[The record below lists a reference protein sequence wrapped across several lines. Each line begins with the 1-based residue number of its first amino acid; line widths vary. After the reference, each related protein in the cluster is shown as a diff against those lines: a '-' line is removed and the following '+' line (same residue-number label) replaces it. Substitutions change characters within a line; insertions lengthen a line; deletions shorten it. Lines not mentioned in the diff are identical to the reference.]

1 MIMFG
6 VIGAAGISNLQVNNR
21 AKSFFFLIIYIFAT
35 ICVLL
40 THLTWQSTDMNS
52 SRNIFIFGFSMF
64 SALVIPNWIMKNHTF
79 LDTGKITIENI
90 TINSF

>member
-6 VIGAAGISNLQVNNR
+6 VIGAAGISNLQVNNH
-21 AKSFFFLIIYIFAT
+21 AKSFFLIIYIFAT

-64 SALVIPNWIMKNHTF
+64 SGLVIPNWIMKNPAF